1 MAEKKTS
8 SKKPSSTVTTK
19 VEKKVEE
26 KKTVKSSKA
35 PKASAIKTEK
45 KTEKK
50 MTSGSTV
57 TLKQVKSGAGRS
69 ESQIGTLV
77 GLGLNKLNKVATLQ
91 DSPSVR
97 GMIEK
102 VKHLVKIVNANK

>member
-8 SKKPSSTVTTK
+8 SKKPISTKATK

-35 PKASAIKTEK
+35 VKASEIKTEK

-57 TLKQVKSGAGRS
+57 TLKQVKSGAGRA

-97 GMIEK
+97 GMIQK
-102 VKHLVKIVNANK
+102 VRHLVKIVNENK